1 MAHLT
6 TQEIEALLTGR
17 LSKPKRLDAI
27 RHLVAGCGPCGRLLL
42 QAVPAKEVED
52 EVPPGPWAEAAYEI
66 CLDRAF
72 AAVPQIEKQWHKEHE
87 KLAQVLELLGPNP
100 LMLDGLT
107 LQQVRTYRG
116 WPLVEALLR
125 RGGEARF
132 RDPLAMRA
140 LCILAKEHAET
151 LAPGLY
157 GRPALVFDLRARAW
171 AELANAHRV
180 NEEYER
186 ADDALAR
193 AVSYRQQ
200 GTGDLLLL
208 ARISDLEASLRRA
221 QRRFAEAIAL
231 LDNACKIYLSVGDAH
246 LAGWALI
253 NKGNCARTAGE
264 PRDAIQ
270 WIREGQAQ
278 LDGSRDPRL
287 AAFGKQALLDAMVDC
302 GQFQQAS
309 RMLMSSGLRQ
319 AFASDP
325 LNLLRL
331 RWVEGKI
338 LAGRDRLARA
348 ERALAEVR
356 QGFEARGLDYDAA
369 LVGLELAAVWLRQGK
384 TAEVRELAQDM
395 LDTFEELD
403 IEREAFRALWFF
415 NEVCRH
421 KVATVR
427 MAHGIRSFLGRLH
440 AEPQLLFDPESI
452 G

>member
-6 TQEIEALLTGR
+6 MREIEALLTDR
-17 LSKPKRLDAI
+17 LSRLKRLDAI

-42 QAVPAKEVED
+42 QAVPAKEVE
-52 EVPPGPWAEAAYEI
+52 EAPPGPWAEAAYEV
-66 CLDRAF
+66 CLDRAC
-72 AAVPQIEKQWHKEHE
+72 AAAPHIEKQWTKEHE
-87 KLAQVLELLGPNP
+87 KLAKLLELLGPNP
-100 LMLDGLT
+100 RMLDGLT
-107 LQQVRTYRG
+107 LQQIRSYRG
-116 WPLVEALLR
+116 WPLVEALIQ

-140 LCILAKEHAET
+140 LCFLAKDHAET
-151 LAPGLY
+151 LEPELY
-157 GRPALVFDLRARAW
+157 GSPELIFDLRAHAW

-180 NEEYER
+180 NEEHER
-186 ADDALAR
+186 ADDALAH
-193 AVSYRQQ
+193 AASYRQQ
-200 GTGDLLLL
+200 GTGDPILQ
-208 ARISDLEASLRRA
+208 ARTLDLEASLRRE
-221 QRRFAEAIAL
+221 QRRFAEAISL
-231 LDNACKIYLSVGDAH
+231 LDRACDIYRNVGDAH
-246 LAGWALI
+246 LAGRALI
-253 NKGNCARTAGE
+253 KKGNCARTAGQSQ
-264 PRDAIQ
+264 DAIQ

-278 LDGSRDPRL
+278 LDGDRDPRL
-287 AAFGKQALLDAMVDC
+287 AAFGKQALLDALTDC

-348 ERALAEVR
+348 EKALAEVR
-356 QGFEARGLDYDAA
+356 RGFEERGLDYDAA

-395 LDTFEELD
+395 LDTFEELE

-421 KVATVR
+421 QVATAG
-427 MAHGIRSFLGRLH
+427 MAHGVRSFLGRLH
-440 AEPQLLFDPESI
+440 AEPQLRFDPESI

>member
-17 LSKPKRLDAI
+17 LSRPKRLDAI
-27 RHLVAGCGPCGRLLL
+27 RHLIAGCGPCGRLLL
-42 QAVPAKEVED
+42 LAVPTKEVEA
-52 EVPPGPWAEAAYEI
+52 EIPGPWAEAAYEE
-66 CLDRAF
+66 CLDRVF
-72 AAVPQIEKQWHKEHE
+72 AKISRVEKQWHKEAE
-87 KLAQVLELLGPNP
+87 KLTRVLELLGPNP
-100 LMLDGLT
+100 QMLERLT
-107 LQQVRTYRG
+107 LQQVRIYRG

-125 RGGEARF
+125 RAGEARF

-140 LCILAKEHAET
+140 LCFLAKDHAEA
-151 LAPGLY
+151 LDPGLY

-180 NEEYER
+180 NEEQER
-186 ADDALAR
+186 AEDGLTQAALNR
-193 AVSYRQQ
+193 RQ
-200 GTGDLLLL
+200 GTGDPLLL

-231 LDNACKIYLSVGDAH
+231 LDAACDIYQSVGDTH
-246 LAGWALI
+246 LAGRALI
-253 NKGNCARTAGE
+253 NKGICARTAGE
-264 PRDAIQ
+264 PRDAIR

-287 AAFGKQALLDAMVDC
+287 AAIGKQVLLDALADC

-309 RMLMSSGLRQ
+309 QLLMSSGLRQ

-348 ERALAEVR
+348 ERALTEVR
-356 QGFEARGLDYDAA
+356 RGFEERGLDYDAA

-395 LDTFEELD
+395 LDTFEELE

-421 KVATVR
+421 QVATAG
-427 MAHGIRSFLGRLH
+427 MAHGVRSFLGRLH
-440 AEPQLLFDPESI
+440 AEPQLRFDPESI

>member
-6 TQEIEALLTGR
+6 MQEIEALLTGR

-27 RHLVAGCGPCGRLLL
+27 RHLVAGCGPCGTLLL
-42 QAVPAKEVED
+42 QAVPAKGVED
-52 EVPPGPWAEAAYEI
+52 EVPGPWAEAAYEG
-66 CLDRAF
+66 CLNRAF
-72 AAVPQIEKQWHKEHE
+72 AAVSHVEKQWHRENE
-87 KLAQVLELLGPNP
+87 KLARVLELLGPSP
-100 LMLDGLT
+100 QMLEGLT

-125 RGGEARF
+125 RAGEARF

-140 LCILAKEHAET
+140 LCFLAKEHAES
-151 LAPGLY
+151 LDPELY
-157 GRPALVFDLRARAW
+157 VQPALVFDLRARAW

-180 NEEYER
+180 NEEQEQ
-186 ADDALAR
+186 ADDALAQ
-193 AVSYRQQ
+193 AASYRQQ
-200 GTGDLLLL
+200 GTGDPLLQ

-231 LDNACKIYLSVGDAH
+231 LDDACDIYHSVGDSH
-246 LAGWALI
+246 LAGRALI
-253 NKGNCARTAGE
+253 KKGICARTAGE

-270 WIREGQAQ
+270 WIREGQSQ

-287 AAFGKQALLDAMVDC
+287 AAIGKQVLLDAMADC

-319 AFASDP
+319 AFAADP

-348 ERALAEVR
+348 ERALSEVR
-356 QGFEARGLDYDAA
+356 RGFEERGLDYDAA

-395 LDTFEELD
+395 LDTFEELE

-421 KVATVR
+421 EVATAR
-427 MAHGIRSFLGRLH
+427 MAHGVRSFLGRLH
-440 AEPQLLFDPESI
+440 AEPQLRFDPESI

>member
-17 LSKPKRLDAI
+17 LSRPKRLDAI
-27 RHLVAGCGPCGRLLL
+27 RHLVAGCGPCGRLLVL
-42 QAVPAKEVED
+42 AVPAKEIEA
-52 EVPPGPWAEAAYEI
+52 EVPEPWAEAAYEE

-72 AAVPQIEKQWHKEHE
+72 AKVSRFEKQWHKETE
-87 KLAQVLELLGPNP
+87 KLARVLEFLGPNP
-100 LMLDGLT
+100 QMLEGLT

-125 RGGEARF
+125 RAGEASF

-140 LCILAKEHAET
+140 LCLLAKDHAET
-151 LAPGLY
+151 LEPELY

-171 AELANAHRV
+171 AELANALRV

-186 ADDALAR
+186 ADEALAQ
-193 AVSYRQQ
+193 AFSYRRQ
-200 GTGDLLLL
+200 GTGDSLLQ
-208 ARISDLEASLRRA
+208 ARMADLEASLRRD

-231 LDNACKIYLSVGDAH
+231 LDAACDIYQSVGDTH
-246 LAGWALI
+246 LAGRALI
-253 NKGNCARTAGE
+253 NKGICARTAGE

-278 LDGSRDPRL
+278 LDGGRDPRL
-287 AAFGKQALLDAMVDC
+287 AAIGEQVLLDAMADC

-309 RMLMSSGLRQ
+309 RMLMGSGLRQ
-319 AFASDP
+319 AFAADP

-338 LAGRDRLARA
+338 LAGRDRLSRA
-348 ERALAEVR
+348 EKALTEVR
-356 QGFEARGLDYDAA
+356 RGFEERGLDYDAA

-395 LDTFEELD
+395 LDTFEELE

-421 KVATVR
+421 QVATAH
-427 MAHGIRSFLGRLH
+427 MAHGVRSFLGRLH
-440 AEPQLLFDPESI
+440 AEPQLRFDPESI